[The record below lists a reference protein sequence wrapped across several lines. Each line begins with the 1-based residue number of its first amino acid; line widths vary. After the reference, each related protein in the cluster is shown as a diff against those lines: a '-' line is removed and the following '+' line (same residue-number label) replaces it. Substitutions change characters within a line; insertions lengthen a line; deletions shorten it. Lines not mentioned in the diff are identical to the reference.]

1 MSDINYIQLIATM
14 KGVSSNQK
22 NNTGFFDWLVHY
34 NYMNRLTFCALIK
47 HIFKADLRT
56 DKISCAKDFI
66 SVHMLPLSLNSAQ
79 KFKTERNSS
88 GLKLKTLDLNIICA
102 LQTCKFVHSKSPWK
116 KEVWLTLVDLLILVK
131 WRANTWSKKIYTEG
145 AFFPIYHRKSLLN
158 NL

>member
-1 MSDINYIQLIATM
+1 
-14 KGVSSNQK
+14 
-22 NNTGFFDWLVHY
+22 
-34 NYMNRLTFCALIK
+34 MNRLTFCALIK

-102 LQTCKFVHSKSPWK
+102 LQTCKFVHSKSP
-116 KEVWLTLVDLLILVK
+116 
-131 WRANTWSKKIYTEG
+131 
-145 AFFPIYHRKSLLN
+145 
-158 NL
+158 